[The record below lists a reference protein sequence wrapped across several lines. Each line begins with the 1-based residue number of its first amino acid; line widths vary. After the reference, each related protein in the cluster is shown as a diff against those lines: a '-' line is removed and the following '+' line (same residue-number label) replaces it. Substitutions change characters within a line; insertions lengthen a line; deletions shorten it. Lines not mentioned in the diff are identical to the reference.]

1 MPHVLLPLHAACLA
15 DLLSCYLQSYSCFL
29 CMPLAKS
36 VNDARKVWATIQ
48 TYLQHSS
55 RHRAARR
62 APTSEEGP
70 ADHKVKSDTRCQP
83 QHHHYVCSATSFS
96 QTVTMRGMWCG
107 WTLYITCR
115 SPRDRNCSCSEPG
128 FCSNLSLSELPLA
141 SQSRASTKLQS
152 RHAQAPKHFRVCN

>member
-1 MPHVLLPLHAACLA
+1 MMHEKCGRLFRHTFSIPVATELLGEH
-15 DLLSCYLQSYSCFL
+15 
-29 CMPLAKS
+29 
-36 VNDARKVWATIQ
+36 
-48 TYLQHSS
+48 
-55 RHRAARR
+55 RHQRR
-62 APTSEEGP
+62 ALQTT
-70 ADHKVKSDTRCQP
+70 KFVVTSDTRSQP
-83 QHHHYVCSATSFS
+83 QHHHYVCSATCSPSFW

-152 RHAQAPKHFRVCN
+152 RHAMAPKHFRCVQLAVTH